1 MAMTPVTVRFQTV
14 KYEASARVAIRMMLK
29 GTSWAFHPLESLLN
43 VFEGKLSLP
52 PPPRYS

>member
-1 MAMTPVTVRFQTV
+1 MTPVTVRFQTV

-43 VFEGKLSLP
+43 VFEGKLFFP
-52 PPPRYS
+52 PCYS